1 VQSKHTSHHLMRKSR
16 SKPGRNKERTMDQ
29 KEVNE
34 IMRLAR
40 NAVHTEYRSPIID
53 DPEVNQLWRDLFDC
67 VMRIAADRANRVLKA
82 HEEGIL

>member
-1 VQSKHTSHHLMRKSR
+1 MHTSHYLMRKFR
-16 SKPGRNKERTMDQ
+16 SKPERKLGENMDQ
-29 KEVNE
+29 KEVDE

-40 NAVHTEYRSPIID
+40 DAVHTEYRSPIID

-67 VMRIAADRANRVLKA
+67 VMQIAANRANRVLKA